1 MRNPNYVGPDII
13 KESFDV
19 LAKAVYTLQGI
30 SPIPNSEPI
39 ARTEPIVHPEY
50 PKCVATHIWE
60 ISEGVFDFSD
70 ETENFSGTQYPTIEA
85 AQAALKEYCAW
96 LNHGM

>member
-1 MRNPNYVGPDII
+1 MNNPNYVGPDIA
-13 KESFDV
+13 KEMHDV

-30 SPIPNSEPI
+30 SPIPNS
-39 ARTEPIVHPEY
+39 EPIVHPEY

>member
-1 MRNPNYVGPDII
+1 MNNPNCNEPDFM
-13 KESFDV
+13 KEIYDDMCAALYAPV
-19 LAKAVYTLQGI
+19 
-30 SPIPNSEPI
+30 

-50 PKCVATHIWE
+50 PKCVGTHIWE
-60 ISEGVFDFSD
+60 ISEGVFDFTD

>member
-1 MRNPNYVGPDII
+1 M
-13 KESFDV
+13 
-19 LAKAVYTLQGI
+19 TT
-30 SPIPNSEPI
+30 

-50 PKCVATHIWE
+50 PKLVGTHIWE
-60 ISEGVFDFSD
+60 ISEGVFDFTD

-85 AQAALKEYCAW
+85 AQAALKKYCAW